1 MVVAAAG
8 DPGRVRNTCIMAH
21 VDHGKTTLADHLVA
35 YGGGGL
41 LNPSMAG
48 KARFMDHLREE
59 QERAI
64 TMKSASV
71 LLRHRDGTRVHLI
84 DSPGHADFCSE
95 VSAAAR
101 VADSALIVVDAVD
114 GLGVQTHA
122 ALRKAFAERLR
133 PCLVLNK
140 LDRLI
145 TDLRLDPGEA
155 YERLHR
161 IVAGANSVY
170 STLRSGSY
178 FSLLDGPAPAQQAD
192 DGEDT
197 FVPQKGNVVFG
208 CARDGWGFRIQD
220 FAAVMAMGRPGQASK
235 LVGWL
240 WGAYY
245 WDKEKKKAMPLANG
259 MKQQPMFVEFVLKRL
274 WKVYDHGMKVDGASW
289 LRDHLVQTFNL
300 KVSERELQSK
310 DRPKA
315 VLEAVMRAW
324 LPLAETVM
332 TMIVECTPDPVDAQ
346 RFRALALMPEREL
359 PTWVSAE
366 HAGIIAEAE
375 KVRRCVVACSA
386 SSSAPVVVFV
396 SKMFVVKHK
405 DLPPTLNHSQEAAGE
420 PEECFLAFARVFSG
434 VLHAGQKVFVLS
446 PMYDPVKGDTTGKHL
461 KEVEVQQLYE
471 MLGEGLRPVASVGT
485 GNVAA
490 IKGLGEHIMKTATL
504 SSTRNCWPFASMA
517 FQVSPILKV
526 AVEPA
531 NVADLAAF
539 REGLSLLNRAD
550 PLVEYSISEKG
561 EHVLAAAGKVHLEH
575 CVKNLRE
582 RFAKVELNVSEPLV
596 SFKETIQG
604 EGVGLIDSLKDTHGY
619 VERIAPDGRFAVRV
633 KVVRLPD
640 ALVKVLEENEE
651 LLSRTIKGQTAR
663 SDGAIGSQCPHD
675 DDGRSMAVLRQDML
689 SAVESELEALSPRAD
704 EVKLESYR
712 KTLLGYL
719 HKIWALGPS
728 QVGPNLLL
736 MPGVKLSSGLTTIQ
750 NGREGILV
758 RGRCHVSK
766 KLGFVSVS
774 DDDAEISNGIID
786 DSEPSTD
793 VPDPEALR
801 NIIIS
806 GFQEVTNAGPLC
818 DEPMWGLAFIVE
830 PYIFSGSPDSVNCS
844 YQHKAAV
851 REACRA
857 AVLQSKPRLVEPMYF
872 CEVTTPIERL
882 GSVYS
887 VLGDCRA
894 KVQEAEMQLE
904 TFLYMVHAHLPVAE
918 SSEFSEKL
926 WNGSSGAATARLTFS
941 HWEAI
946 PQDPFFVPKTKE
958 EIEEFGDGS
967 NMGPNLAKK
976 LIDSVRRRKGLHV
989 DDKVVKHGT
998 KQRTRAKKV

>member
-1 MVVAAAG
+1 
-8 DPGRVRNTCIMAH
+8 
-21 VDHGKTTLADHLVA
+21 
-35 YGGGGL
+35 
-41 LNPSMAG
+41 
-48 KARFMDHLREE
+48 
-59 QERAI
+59 
-64 TMKSASV
+64 
-71 LLRHRDGTRVHLI
+71 
-84 DSPGHADFCSE
+84 
-95 VSAAAR
+95 
-101 VADSALIVVDAVD
+101 
-114 GLGVQTHA
+114 
-122 ALRKAFAERLR
+122 
-133 PCLVLNK
+133 
-140 LDRLI
+140 
-145 TDLRLDPGEA
+145 
-155 YERLHR
+155 
-161 IVAGANSVY
+161 
-170 STLRSGSY
+170 
-178 FSLLDGPAPAQQAD
+178 
-192 DGEDT
+192 
-197 FVPQKGNVVFG
+197 
-208 CARDGWGFRIQD
+208 
-220 FAAVMAMGRPGQASK
+220 
-235 LVGWL
+235 
-240 WGAYY
+240 
-245 WDKEKKKAMPLANG
+245 
-259 MKQQPMFVEFVLKRL
+259 
-274 WKVYDHGMKVDGASW
+274 
-289 LRDHLVQTFNL
+289 
-300 KVSERELQSK
+300 
-310 DRPKA
+310 
-315 VLEAVMRAW
+315 
-324 LPLAETVM
+324 
-332 TMIVECTPDPVDAQ
+332 
-346 RFRALALMPEREL
+346 
-359 PTWVSAE
+359 
-366 HAGIIAEAE
+366 
-375 KVRRCVVACSA
+375 
-386 SSSAPVVVFV
+386 
-396 SKMFVVKHK
+396 
-405 DLPPTLNHSQEAAGE
+405 
-420 PEECFLAFARVFSG
+420 
-434 VLHAGQKVFVLS
+434 
-446 PMYDPVKGDTTGKHL
+446 
-461 KEVEVQQLYE
+461 
-471 MLGEGLRPVASVGT
+471 MLGEGLRPVASVGA

-526 AVEPA
+526 AIEPA

-575 CVKNLRE
+575 CVENLRE

-604 EGVGLIDSLKDTHGY
+604 EGVGLVDSLKDPQGY
-619 VERIAPDGRFAVRV
+619 VERIAPDGKFAVRV
-633 KVVRLPD
+633 KVIRLPD

-663 SDGAIGSQCPHD
+663 SDRAMGSQCPRD
-675 DDGRSMAVLRQDML
+675 DDGRSVAVLRQDML
-689 SAVESELEALSPRAD
+689 SAVESELEALSVRAD
-704 EVKLESYR
+704 EVKLEWYR

-719 HKIWALGPS
+719 HKISALGPS

-736 MPGVKLSSGLTTIQ
+736 MPGVKLSSGSTTIQ

-758 RGRCHVSK
+758 RGTCHVSE

-774 DDDAEISNGIID
+774 DDAEISNGIID

-793 VPDPEALR
+793 VPDHEALR

-844 YQHKAAV
+844 YQHRAAV

-857 AVLQSKPRLVEPMYF
+857 AVLQSKPRLVEPMYL

-941 HWEAI
+941 HWEAV

-976 LIDSVRRRKGLHV
+976 LINSVRRRKGLHV

>member
-1 MVVAAAG
+1 M
-8 DPGRVRNTCIMAH
+8 
-21 VDHGKTTLADHLVA
+21 
-35 YGGGGL
+35 
-41 LNPSMAG
+41 S
-48 KARFMDHLREE
+48 
-59 QERAI
+59 
-64 TMKSASV
+64 
-71 LLRHRDGTRVHLI
+71 
-84 DSPGHADFCSE
+84 
-95 VSAAAR
+95 
-101 VADSALIVVDAVD
+101 
-114 GLGVQTHA
+114 
-122 ALRKAFAERLR
+122 
-133 PCLVLNK
+133 
-140 LDRLI
+140 
-145 TDLRLDPGEA
+145 
-155 YERLHR
+155 
-161 IVAGANSVY
+161 
-170 STLRSGSY
+170 
-178 FSLLDGPAPAQQAD
+178 
-192 DGEDT
+192 
-197 FVPQKGNVVFG
+197 
-208 CARDGWGFRIQD
+208 
-220 FAAVMAMGRPGQASK
+220 
-235 LVGWL
+235 
-240 WGAYY
+240 
-245 WDKEKKKAMPLANG
+245 LANG
-259 MKQQPMFVEFVLKRL
+259 MKQQPMFMEFVLKRL
-274 WKVYDHGMKVDGASW
+274 WKVYDHGLKVDGASW
-289 LRDHLVQTFNL
+289 LHDHVVQTFNL
-300 KVSERELQSK
+300 KVSERELQSR

-315 VLEAVMRAW
+315 ALEAVMRAW

-332 TMIVECTPDPVDAQ
+332 TMIVECTPDPVAAQ
-346 RFRALALMPEREL
+346 GFRAPALMPEKEL

-366 HAGIIAEAE
+366 HAGIVAEAE

-386 SSSAPVVVFV
+386 SSSDPVVVFV
-396 SKMFVVKHK
+396 SKMFVVKQK
-405 DLPPTLNHSQEAAGE
+405 DLPPTLNHVQEAAGE

-471 MLGEGLRPVASVGT
+471 MLGEGLRPVASVDT

-504 SSTRNCWPFASMA
+504 SSMRNCWPFASMA
-517 FQVSPILKV
+517 FQ
-526 AVEPA
+526 
-531 NVADLAAF
+531 
-539 REGLSLLNRAD
+539 
-550 PLVEYSISEKG
+550 
-561 EHVLAAAGKVHLEH
+561 VHLEH

-604 EGVGLIDSLKDTHGY
+604 EGAGLIDSLKDPQGY
-619 VERIAPDGRFAVRV
+619 VERIAPDGKFAVRV
-633 KVVRLPD
+633 KVIRLPD

-651 LLSRTIKGQTAR
+651 LLSRTIKGQTTR
-663 SDGAIGSQCPHD
+663 SVGAIGSQCPWD
-675 DDGRSMAVLRQDML
+675 DDGRSVAVLRQDML
-689 SAVESELEALSPRAD
+689 TAVESELEALSARED

-712 KTLLGYL
+712 KALLGYL

-750 NGREGILV
+750 NRREGILV
-758 RGRCHVSK
+758 RGRCHVSE

-774 DDDAEISNGIID
+774 DDAEISNGIID
-786 DSEPSTD
+786 DSGPSTD

-806 GFQEVTNAGPLC
+806 GFQQVTNAGPLC